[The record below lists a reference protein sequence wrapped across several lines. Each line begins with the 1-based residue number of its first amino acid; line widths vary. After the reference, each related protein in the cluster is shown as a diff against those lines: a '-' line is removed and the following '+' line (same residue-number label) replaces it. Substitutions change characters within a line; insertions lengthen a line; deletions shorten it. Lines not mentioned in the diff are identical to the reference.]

1 MKKPKL
7 EREEKREMFFSLSI
21 RSIYAQFRSR
31 FIHTSF
37 QNLTYQTMKRER
49 EKKEFAETGR
59 KLIRLN
65 LRQAENN
72 YNTPEGVGDVG
83 DSKTLRD
90 FYLNVESGVKY
101 KITGGSSRRRVSSS
115 DKIKTIV

>member
-37 QNLTYQTMKRER
+37 QNLTYQSMKRKR

-65 LRQAENN
+65 PRQAEDN

-83 DSKTLRD
+83 DPKTLRD

>member
-37 QNLTYQTMKRER
+37 QNLTYQSMKRERKR

-65 LRQAENN
+65 LRQAEDN
-72 YNTPEGVGDVG
+72 YNTPEGVG
-83 DSKTLRD
+83 T
-90 FYLNVESGVKY
+90 
-101 KITGGSSRRRVSSS
+101 
-115 DKIKTIV
+115 